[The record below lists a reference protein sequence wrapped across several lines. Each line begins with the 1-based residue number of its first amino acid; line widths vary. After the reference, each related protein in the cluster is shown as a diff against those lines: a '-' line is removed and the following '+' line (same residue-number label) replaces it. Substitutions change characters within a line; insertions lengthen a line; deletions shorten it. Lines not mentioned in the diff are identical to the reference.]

1 MSALLPDFE
10 YDIFISY
17 RHNDNR
23 SGGITSFVNHL
34 KEELAATLKT
44 PLSIYFD
51 TNQYDGLLENHDVD
65 KSLAIKLNSLIFI
78 PIISQTYC
86 DPGSFA
92 WQHEF
97 CAFNQIALTN
107 NLGRDIKLNNGNVAS
122 RILPIKI
129 HDLDAEDIQ
138 TLETELGSV
147 LRPIDFIYRDAG
159 VNRPLQIDD
168 KKEDNLYRLS
178 YLNQINKVAN
188 AIKDIVN
195 GIRYPDRVQPTNKQY
210 AKQEEA
216 SKGSAPSQEQEIK
229 HNSIAVLPFR
239 NLSHDPAQ
247 EYFADGI
254 TESILM
260 TLGTL
265 KQLKV
270 ISRTSVMRYKNTDKS
285 APEIAADLRVNFIL
299 EGSAQVHGNQVRI
312 SAQLIDA
319 RHDETVWSRMFLED
333 VADVF
338 AIQNKVAET
347 VADELRVSLNKDETD
362 KLKEVPTNNVEA
374 YDLFLKGMHAF
385 NQWGVAGYRAASD
398 YFKQAIDKDANFQQ
412 AYSFLASSYSARMSW
427 NGDLSPAVALKKL
440 QPYLDKACEFGA
452 TDNDYLTRAFVSF
465 FINKDFKEAENML
478 QQAIDLNPNN
488 AMTFY
493 TYSYVLNMMGRF
505 EEAMAMVTKAK
516 AIDPLTV
523 AYFNYQTISL
533 YLLGEYAQTLDTLN
547 EALRLYP
554 AVLRFYDYLGRVH
567 LTAGNYEQAVK
578 ALEKG
583 LSTTHLR
590 SPSMLAY
597 LGAANFALGKK
608 DLAIQLLHELEERS
622 KANEKGINFYI
633 AHLYHAMN
641 DPENSRSWL
650 KKSHAANDIDLIWL
664 QVDPL
669 LATLDKNGL
678 DKKLAPDFNRAEEE
692 IINLLEEKL
701 PPRPYHNLG
710 HIRDVLQA
718 AEQIAASEKISPEE
732 LPLIRLAALFHDSGF
747 IYQAKGHEAKS
758 VEIAREL
765 LLKHGLTEEQIEAI
779 GSMIMATKLPQT
791 PANQLDKILCDA
803 DLDYLGRD
811 DFWEISHYLFLELQ
825 EQGVV
830 ETKREWNLVQKTFL
844 ESHRYH
850 TDFGRNNR
858 AATKAEN
865 LQEITYQLNHKN

>member
-1 MSALLPDFE
+1 MPSILPDFE

-51 TNQYDGLLENHDVD
+51 TNQYDGLMENHDVD

-97 CAFNQIALTN
+97 CAFNQIAMAN
-107 NLGRDIKLNNGNVAS
+107 DLGRDIKLNNGNVAS

-138 TLETELGSV
+138 TLEAELSSV
-147 LRPIDFIYRDAG
+147 LRSIDFIYRDAG

-178 YLNQINKVAN
+178 YRNQINKVAN

-195 GIRYPDRVQPTNKQY
+195 GIRYPDRVQTADKQY
-210 AKQEEA
+210 AKQKSTSKEA
-216 SKGSAPSQEQEIK
+216 NDSQEIK
-229 HNSIAVLPFR
+229 RNSIAVLPFR
-239 NLSHDPAQ
+239 NLSHDPTQ

-270 ISRTSVMRYKNTDKS
+270 ISRTSVMRYKNTDKT

-299 EGSAQVHGNQVRI
+299 EGSAQVYGNQVRI

-319 RHDETVWSRMFLED
+319 RHDETVWSKMFLED

-362 KLKEVPTNNVEA
+362 KLKEVPTNNMEA

-427 NGDLSPAVALKKL
+427 NGDLSPAEALQQL

-452 TDNDYLTRAFVSF
+452 TDNDYLTRAFVAF
-465 FINKDFKEAENML
+465 FINKDFSEAENML

-488 AMTFY
+488 AITLY

-505 EEAMAMVTKAK
+505 EEAMTMVTKAK

-523 AYFNYQTISL
+523 AYFNYQSISL
-533 YLLGEYAQTLDTLN
+533 YLLGDYDQALDTLN

-567 LTAGNYEQAVK
+567 LTSGNYEQAVK

-590 SPSMLAY
+590 PPSMLAY

-608 DLAIQLLHELEERS
+608 DLAKQLLHELEERS
-622 KANEKGINFYI
+622 KANEKGVNFYVT
-633 AHLYHAMN
+633 HLYHAME
-641 DPENSRSWL
+641 DPENARFWL
-650 KKSHAANDIDLIWL
+650 KKAHSANDIDLIWIH
-664 QVDPL
+664 VDPL

-678 DKKLAPDFNRAEEE
+678 DKKLAPEFNQAEEE

-710 HIRDVLQA
+710 HIRDVMQA

-732 LPLIRLAALFHDSGF
+732 LPLVRLAALFHDAGF

-758 VEIAREL
+758 VGIAREL
-765 LLKHGLTEEQIEAI
+765 LPKQGLTEEQIEAI
-779 GSMIMATKLPQT
+779 GSMIMATKLPQKPT
-791 PANQLDKILCDA
+791 NQLDEILCDA
-803 DLDYLGRD
+803 NLDYLGRD
-811 DFWEISHYLFLELQ
+811 DFWEISNNLFLELQ

-844 ESHRYH
+844 ESHQYH

-858 AATKAEN
+858 APTKDKN
-865 LQEITYQLNHKN
+865 LQEIISQLNHRN